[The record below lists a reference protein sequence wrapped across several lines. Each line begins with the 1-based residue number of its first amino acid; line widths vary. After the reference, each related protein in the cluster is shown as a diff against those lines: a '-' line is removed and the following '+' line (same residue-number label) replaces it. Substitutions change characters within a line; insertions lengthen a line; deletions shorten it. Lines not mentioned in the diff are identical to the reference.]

1 MGLKVASDDRR
12 TSKLNLDQYIIQSEE
27 QRRKQCWGVESRA
40 SSKGETISKSL
51 TSVKLEYQ
59 KEKRENGAKKFEKS
73 RMKIS

>member
-1 MGLKVASDDRR
+1 MGLIVASDDRR

-59 KEKRENGAKKFEKS
+59 KEKRENGAKNL
-73 RMKIS
+73 RNQG